1 MHIDH
6 IAIWTEDLEKEKEFF
21 LKYFDCSAGAKYVNQ
36 LKKFSSY
43 FITFSGGA
51 RIELMK
57 RDDITEFRQGET
69 VGITHLAIDTGS
81 REKVDNMT
89 ALLEEDGFT
98 IKGRPRVTGDGYYES
113 VILDPEGNVI
123 ELLCNK

>member
-6 IAIWTEDLEKEKEFF
+6 VGIWTEDLEKQKEFF
-21 LKYFDCSAGAKYVNQ
+21 LQYLDCSAGEKYVNT

-57 RDDITEFRQGET
+57 KDGIAGITRGET
-69 VGITHLAIDTGS
+69 IGIAHLAIDVGS
-81 REKVDNMT
+81 REKVDNLT
-89 ALLEEDGFT
+89 ALLEEKGFE
-98 IKGRPRVTGDGYYES
+98 IKGRPRITGDGYYES
-113 VILDPEGNVI
+113 VIIDPEGNVI
-123 ELLCNK
+123 ELLAN